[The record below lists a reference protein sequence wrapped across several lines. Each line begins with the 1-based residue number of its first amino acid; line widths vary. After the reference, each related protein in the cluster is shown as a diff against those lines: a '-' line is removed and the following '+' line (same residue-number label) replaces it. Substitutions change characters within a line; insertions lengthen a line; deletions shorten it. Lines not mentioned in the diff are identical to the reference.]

1 MDDFKTF
8 ANNYKGEN
16 VNKNDFEKAQEVI
29 NKYSKY
35 SESELAMELA
45 KTIKEQKNNNLYNKD
60 KVIEQINMLSSFL
73 TSEQQQRLKDI
84 LDNAEK
90 E

>member
-8 ANNYKGEN
+8 ANNYKGES
-16 VNKNDFEKAQEVI
+16 VNKSDMEKAQEVI
-29 NKYSKY
+29 NKYSNY

-60 KVIEQINMLSSFL
+60 KVIKQINMLSSFL
-73 TSEQQQRLKDI
+73 TSEQQQHLKDI

-90 E
+90 D